1 MFCNVGLADE
11 LITSNDR
18 DNIVI
23 HVVVFNMLIII
34 FFSLEFQDSRLSPA
48 LALLPEYDF
57 SGYSLFQQTTDL
69 EFAPLR

>member
-1 MFCNVGLADE
+1 MFCNMGLTEE
-11 LITSNDR
+11 LITSK

-23 HVVVFNMLIII
+23 HVVVFNMLA
-34 FFSLEFQDSRLSPA
+34 FFFLPLEFQDSRLSPA